1 VGAFDTARGGGRVTA
16 QAAVAGAIF
25 IALCVAFLAVLLL
38 TDVRAREWTRRDDL
52 FDVFDEED

>member
-1 VGAFDTARGGGRVTA
+1 VGAFDPARGGGRVTA
-16 QAAVAGAIF
+16 QAAAAGAIF

-38 TDVRAREWTRRDDL
+38 TDARAREWTRRDDL